1 MVRMATKADFTEEE
15 WDTLQRG
22 VTGAGMYV
30 SLADRDFTDSFGE
43 ARALAKYI
51 ADNHAN
57 SDSALIRDIA
67 RVHSSGFGFK
77 TSPQKLEDDTL
88 GALRDSVALLSA
100 KAPDEVEAYKALVLG
115 GANHVADAKGG
126 VKEAESA
133 ALAKITEV
141 LG

>member
-1 MVRMATKADFTEEE
+1 MATKADFTEEE
-15 WDTLQRG
+15 WDALQRG

-67 RVHSSGFGFK
+67 GVHSSGFGFK
-77 TSPQKLEDDTL
+77 TSPQKLEDDVL
-88 GALRDSVALLSA
+88 GALRESAGILSA
-100 KAPDEVEAYKALVLG
+100 KAPEDAGAYRELVLG
-115 GANHVADAKGG
+115 GAQHVAEAKGG
-126 VKEAESA
+126 GVSEAEA
-133 ALAKITEV
+133 AAIAKITEA